1 MSVWFT
7 HVLIL
12 SGFKSSVKSRKL
24 DATKQLYCT
33 LSLCCNHGPS
43 WTAYLPPSLHYSHHS
58 EKWTQTGID
67 SVWVHRPTA
76 FTRRGPEHLNI
87 SLAFFF
93 FFFRPGP
100 CFLISVH
107 LTDWFWP
114 KFHQLLYYRAT
125 YILFV
130 WVQLSEELLKVPKYT
145 SGWLLQSPAWK
156 TMVVY
161 RAAGKIWTFTCH
173 LASLQIS

>member
-7 HVLIL
+7 HILIL

-93 FFFRPGP
+93 FFFDLDPVFLSLSISRIDSDQNFIN
-100 CFLISVH
+100 CFI
-107 LTDWFWP
+107 
-114 KFHQLLYYRAT
+114 
-125 YILFV
+125 I
-130 WVQLSEELLKVPKYT
+130 ELLTSCLSGCSFPKN
-145 SGWLLQSPAWK
+145 
-156 TMVVY
+156 
-161 RAAGKIWTFTCH
+161 
-173 LASLQIS
+173 SLKCQNIQVDGYFSHQPEKQW